1 MPSKTADK
9 KLRVYEVAKDLGMS
23 SEAVLQIVKR
33 LGVEVKNHMSTLLP
47 ETVARVQAEMA
58 QERTAVREEMTRK
71 HEQEVQRAREERARA
86 AAAAAAAAAP
96 AAPHAPPG
104 PGATRPGT
112 RPPLGRG
119 LERGAPGAS
128 AHAPP
133 GARPGGPGMRRRDRK
148 KKKVVD
154 EKLVLESVRKT
165 LASLDTGGA
174 RRRHHR
180 REDENG
186 EVATEDLKVIR
197 AHEFI
202 TVAELANLMEV
213 KPQEV
218 IATCMRLGLM
228 ATINKRLDK
237 DSIVTVADEFGFDVE
252 FVSEYGE
259 EESAATVVETE
270 EQLLPRAPVVTVM
283 GHVDHGKTSLLDYI
297 RKTNVIAG
305 EAGGITQHI
314 GAYEVVLPGDKKICF
329 LDTPGHEAFTA
340 MRARG
345 AQVTDIVVLVVAA
358 DDRVMPQTI
367 EAIDHAK
374 AASVPIVVAI
384 NKIDLPTA
392 KPDLVKQELA
402 QHGVV
407 VEEYGGKSVCVE
419 ISAKK
424 GTNIDRLLEMI
435 LLVAELLDLKAN
447 PDKHAR
453 GVVLEARVEQ
463 GRGIVASLLV
473 QGGTLR
479 VGDAFVAGQH
489 YGRVRAMFDER
500 QRQLRLAGP
509 STPAEV
515 LGWNGTPAAGDTF
528 AAFDDEREAREIA
541 NKRQALH
548 REHEFRAAK
557 AISLADFHT
566 RMSQGEL
573 TELKMVLK
581 GDVDGSVE
589 ALSES
594 LTKLGTGEVAVRII
608 RQAVGQISESDV
620 LLAAASDAIIVGFHV
635 RPDPR
640 ARELAE
646 REKVEIRYYD
656 IIYKAVED
664 VKQALEGLLKP
675 ELKEVVL
682 GTAEVRQLFK
692 LSKAG
697 SVCGCMVISGTIP
710 RAARVRLM
718 RDGETV
724 WSGRIATLRRF
735 KDDVKEVASGFEC
748 SISLDGM
755 NDAKVGDLIEA
766 YAIEELARTL

>member
-1 MPSKTADK
+1 MAKAPPAK
-9 KLRVYEVAKDLGMS
+9 KPRVYEVAKELGMS
-23 SEAVLQIVKR
+23 SEAVLQIVRR

-47 ETVARVQAEMA
+47 ETVQKVQAEMA
-58 QERTAVREEMTRK
+58 QEKTAVREEQARK

-86 AAAAAAAAAP
+86 AAAAQAAAAQAAAARPAASTTAPAGRP
-96 AAPHAPPG
+96 AAPVS
-104 PGATRPGT
+104 
-112 RPPLGRG
+112 RPPEPRG
-119 LERGAPGAS
+119 L
-128 AHAPP
+128 
-133 GARPGGPGMRRRDRK
+133 RRRDRK

-165 LASLDTGGA
+165 LASLDSGA
-174 RRRHHR
+174 RRRHRR

-186 EVATEDLKVIR
+186 EVAAEETKTIR
-197 AHEFI
+197 ATEFI

-237 DSIVTVADEFGFDVE
+237 DTLAMVADEFGYGVE
-252 FVSEYGE
+252 FTAEYAE
-259 EESAATVVETE
+259 EEVEGDEGTVAE
-270 EQLLPRAPVVTVM
+270 ERLLPRAPVVTVM
-283 GHVDHGKTSLLDYI
+283 GHVDHGKTSLLDHI

-305 EAGGITQHI
+305 ESGGITQHI
-314 GAYEVVLPGDKKICF
+314 GAYDVELPGGKKICF

-374 AASVPIVVAI
+374 AAGVPIVVAI
-384 NKIDLPTA
+384 NKIDLPA
-392 KPDLVKQELA
+392 ARPELVKQELA

-407 VEEYGGKSVCVE
+407 VEEYGGKAVCVE

-424 GTNIDRLLEMI
+424 GTNVERLLEMI
-435 LLVAELLDLKAN
+435 LLSADLLDLRAD
-447 PDKHAR
+447 PAR
-453 GVVLEARVEQ
+453 RAKGVVLEARVEQ
-463 GRGIVASLLV
+463 GRGVVASVLI
-473 QGGTLR
+473 QSGTLR

-489 YGRVRAMFDER
+489 SGRARAMFDER
-500 QRQLRLAGP
+500 GRQSKVAGP
-509 STPAEV
+509 SMPVEV
-515 LGWNGTPAAGDTF
+515 LGWSGTPAAGDIF
-528 AAFDDEREAREIA
+528 AAFEEEREAREIA
-541 NKRQALH
+541 VKRQALH

-557 AISLADFHT
+557 AISLADFHS
-566 RMSQGEL
+566 RMTQGEM

-594 LTKLGTGEVAVRII
+594 LTKLGTSEVGVRII

-620 LLAAASDAIIVGFHV
+620 LLAAASAAIIVGFHV

-664 VKQALEGLLKP
+664 VKQALEGMLKP
-675 ELKEVVL
+675 ELREVVL
-682 GTAEVRQLFK
+682 GSAEVRQLFK

-697 SVCGCMVISGTIP
+697 TVCGCMVTSGAIP
-710 RAARVRLM
+710 RTGKVRLM

-724 WSGRIATLRRF
+724 WTGRIDALKRF
-735 KDDVKEVASGFEC
+735 KDDVKEVAAGFEC
-748 SISLDGM
+748 GISLDGM
-755 NDAKVGDLIEA
+755 NDAKVGDTIEA
-766 YAIEELARTL
+766 FMIEELARTL

>member
-1 MPSKTADK
+1 MPKATEPK
-9 KLRVYEVAKDLGMS
+9 KPRVYEVAKELGMS
-23 SEAVLQIVKR
+23 SEAVLQIVRR

-47 ETVARVQAEMA
+47 ETVQKVQAEMA
-58 QERTAVREEMTRK
+58 QEKTAVREEQARK

-86 AAAAAAAAAP
+86 AAAAQAAAQAVAARP
-96 AAPHAPPG
+96 PTQPVAARPTAAATH
-104 PGATRPGT
+104 TRPAE
-112 RPPLGRG
+112 PRG
-119 LERGAPGAS
+119 F
-128 AHAPP
+128 
-133 GARPGGPGMRRRDRK
+133 RRRDRK

-165 LASLDTGGA
+165 LASLDAGGA
-174 RRRHHR
+174 KRRHRRR
-180 REDENG
+180 DEEGG
-186 EVATEDLKVIR
+186 EIVAEEAKLIR
-197 AHEFI
+197 ATEFI

-237 DSIVTVADEFGFDVE
+237 DSILTVADEFGFGVE
-252 FVSEYGE
+252 FVSEYGAE
-259 EESAATVVETE
+259 EEAAE
-270 EQLLPRAPVVTVM
+270 EAASEERLTKRAPVVTVM

-314 GAYEVVLPGDKKICF
+314 GAYDVELPGGQKICF

-358 DDRVMPQTI
+358 DDRVMPQTL

-402 QHGVV
+402 QRGVV
-407 VEEYGGKSVCVE
+407 VEEFGGKNVCVE
-419 ISAKK
+419 ISAKR
-424 GTNIDRLLEMI
+424 GTGIDRLLEMI
-435 LLVAELLDLKAN
+435 LLSAELLDLKGDPTRRA
-447 PDKHAR
+447 K

-463 GRGIVASLLV
+463 GRGVVVSVLV
-473 QGGTLR
+473 QNGSLR
-479 VGDAFVAGQH
+479 IGDAFVAGQH
-489 YGRVRAMFDER
+489 SGRVRAMFDER
-500 QRQLRLAGP
+500 GRQVRETGP
-509 STPAEV
+509 STPVEV
-515 LGWNGTPAAGDTF
+515 LGWSGTPAAGDIF
-528 AAFDDEREAREIA
+528 AAFEDEREAREIA
-541 NKRQALH
+541 IKRQALH
-548 REHEFRAAK
+548 REHEFRAEK
-557 AISLADFHT
+557 AISLTDVYAQMT
-566 RMSQGEL
+566 QGEL
-573 TELKMVLK
+573 SELKLVIK

-594 LTKLGTGEVAVRII
+594 LTKLSNQEVQIRII

-620 LLAAASDAIIVGFHV
+620 LLASASGAIIVGFHT
-635 RPDPR
+635 RADAR

-646 REKVEIRYYD
+646 RERVEIRYYD

-697 SVCGCMVISGTIP
+697 MVAGCMVTSGAI
-710 RAARVRLM
+710 ARSSKVRLN
-718 RDGETV
+718 RGGEVV
-724 WSGRIATLRRF
+724 WTGRIGTLKRF
-735 KDDVKEVASGFEC
+735 KDDVREVSSGFEC
-748 SISLDGM
+748 GISLEGM
-755 NDAKVGDLIEA
+755 NDLKVSDVIEA
-766 YAIEELARTL
+766 FTIEELARTLG

>member
-1 MPSKTADK
+1 MERNVAKAEVSK

-23 SEAVLQIVKR
+23 SEAVLQIVRR

-47 ETVARVQAEMA
+47 ETVEKVQAEMA
-58 QERTAVREEMTRK
+58 QERSVVREEQQRK
-71 HEQEVQRAREERARA
+71 HEQELQRARDERARVA
-86 AAAAAAAAAP
+86 AAAAAAQTARPATAAPVRSPAAP
-96 AAPHAPPG
+96 AP
-104 PGATRPGT
+104 
-112 RPPLGRG
+112 RPPDLRG
-119 LERGAPGAS
+119 PK
-128 AHAPP
+128 
-133 GARPGGPGMRRRDRK
+133 RRDRK

-154 EKLVLESVRKT
+154 EKLVLENVRKT
-165 LASLDTGGA
+165 LASLDSGSIK
-174 RRRHHR
+174 RRHRR

-186 EVATEDLKVIR
+186 EIAVEEAKVIR
-197 AHEFI
+197 ASEFI

-218 IATCMRLGLM
+218 ITTCMRLGLM
-228 ATINKRLDK
+228 ATINKRLDR
-237 DSIVTVADEFGFDVE
+237 DSIEMVADEFGFEVE
-252 FVSEYGE
+252 FEAEYGE
-259 EESAATVVETE
+259 VEEDTVEEAAP
-270 EQLLPRAPVVTVM
+270 EQMVHRAPVVTVM
-283 GHVDHGKTSLLDYI
+283 GHVDHGKTSLLDHI

-314 GAYEVVLPGDKKICF
+314 GAYDVELAGGKKICF

-358 DDRVMPQTI
+358 DDRVMPQTV

-374 AASVPIVVAI
+374 AAGVPIVVAI

-392 KPDLVKQELA
+392 RPDLVKQELA
-402 QHGVV
+402 SNGVV
-407 VEEYGGKSVCVE
+407 VEEYGGKNVCVE

-424 GTNIDRLLEMI
+424 GTNVERLLEMI
-435 LLVAELLDLKAN
+435 LLVAELLDLKAD
-447 PDKHAR
+447 PTRRAK

-463 GRGIVASLLV
+463 GRGIMTSVLI
-473 QGGTLR
+473 QNGTLK

-489 YGRVRAMFDER
+489 SGRVRALTDER
-500 QRQLRLAGP
+500 GRAVRSAGP

-515 LGWNGTPAAGDTF
+515 LGWSGTPAAGDIF

-557 AISLADFHT
+557 TISLTDFYS
-566 RMSQGEL
+566 RMSQGE
-573 TELKMVLK
+573 TSELKLIIK

-594 LTKLGTGEVAVRII
+594 LAKLSTGEVQIRTI

-620 LLAAASDAIIVGFHV
+620 LLAAASGAIIVGFHT

-646 REKVEIRYYD
+646 REKVEIRLYD

-682 GTAEVRQLFK
+682 GTAEVRQVFK
-692 LSKAG
+692 LSKSGTVA
-697 SVCGCMVISGTIP
+697 GCMVTSGNIA
-710 RAARVRLM
+710 RSARVRLL
-718 RDGETV
+718 RDGASV
-724 WSGRIATLRRF
+724 WAGRIDSLRRF
-735 KDDVKEVASGFEC
+735 KDDAREVASGFEC
-748 SISLDGM
+748 GISLDGM
-755 NDAKVGDLIEA
+755 NDLKVGDVIEA
-766 YAIEELARTL
+766 FTIEELARTL